1 MSSVALAAAG
11 TAIAGCHTSTT
22 AGYNTW
28 NMELTTM
35 TLKVQYLSKLEDGT
49 QIQAG
54 WYVTTPFCP
63 GVVFATEQWGHRG
76 ATPGANGPSAG
87 DELR

>member
-1 MSSVALAAAG
+1 
-11 TAIAGCHTSTT
+11 
-22 AGYNTW
+22 
-28 NMELTTM
+28 MEMTTM
-35 TLKVQYLSKLEDGT
+35 TLKVQYLTKLEDGT

-63 GVVFATEQWGHRG
+63 EVVFGTEQEAAGVWAHRG
-76 ATPGANGPSAG
+76 ATPGANGSSAG